1 VGKSTLSKVLA
12 PGAFPKEADQWWD
25 NYKDEAVVRI
35 EDVDYKS
42 KLSER
47 DMKQLTDHE
56 ELIVDEKGGR
66 RRIRPEKIIITSQYA
81 IEDLY
86 SEEGVKA
93 LERRIVKIELVREG
107 GSPRTNADLVLV
119 VGEEDVEE

>member
-1 VGKSTLSKVLA
+1 M
-12 PGAFPKEADQWWD
+12 
-25 NYKDEAVVRI
+25 
-35 EDVDYKS
+35 KS

-66 RRIRPEKIIITSQYA
+66 RRIRPEKIIITSQFT
-81 IEDLY
+81 IEDIY

-93 LERRIVKIELVREG
+93 LERRIVSIELVREG
-107 GSPRTNADLVLV
+107 AKPRTNADLVLV
-119 VGEEDVEE
+119 VTEEDVES